1 MPNVAV
7 INGSL
12 RQASING
19 RLARALAKVAAP
31 KLALTSSRID
41 DLPLFNQDME
51 SNLPAPVTRMKKE
64 LAAADGV
71 LFITPE
77 HNRSMSAAMKNVI
90 DWGTRPYGTS
100 VWLDKPGATIG
111 TSQGAVGTA
120 AAQSHLRS
128 VLASLGVALM
138 GRPEAYIVFNENA
151 IDDTGNVTDEALT
164 KVLTAYVDALAK
176 WLARVGVY
184 RSEIHQIFQ

>member
-1 MPNVAV
+1 MPSVAV

-19 RLARALAKVAAP
+19 RLARALIKLAAP
-31 KLALTSSRID
+31 RLTLSLLRID

-51 SNLPAPVTRMKKE
+51 NDLPAPVSRVKTEIAK
-64 LAAADGV
+64 ADAI

-90 DWGTRPYGTS
+90 DWGTRPYGTR

-111 TSQGAVGTA
+111 TSQGTVGTA
-120 AAQSHLRS
+120 AAQSHLRA

-138 GRPEAYIVFNENA
+138 GRPEAYIVFKETA
-151 IDDTGNVTDEALT
+151 MDEAGHVTDEALA
-164 KVLTAYVDALAK
+164 KVLSTYFDALSK
-176 WLARVGVY
+176 WLARLGVA
-184 RSEIHQIFQ
+184 QK

>member
-1 MPNVAV
+1 MPHVAV

-19 RLARALAKVAAP
+19 RLARALIKLSEP
-31 KLALTSSRID
+31 KLTLKLLRID

-51 SNLPAPVTRMKKE
+51 SQLPPPVSRMKQE
-64 LAAADGV
+64 VAAADAV

-111 TSQGAVGTA
+111 TSQGTVGTA

-138 GRPEAYIVFNENA
+138 GRPEAYIVFKEGA
-151 IDDTGNVTDEALT
+151 VDETDSVTDEALH
-164 KVLTAYVDALAK
+164 KVLTAYVDALVK
-176 WLARVGVY
+176 WLARLGV
-184 RSEIHQIFQ
+184 RD

>member
-12 RQASING
+12 RQASLNG
-19 RLARALAKVAAP
+19 RLARALAKLAAP
-31 KLALTSSRID
+31 RLTLTPLRID

-51 SNLPAPVTRMKKE
+51 SDLPAPVSRLKKE
-64 LAAADGV
+64 IAAADAV

-111 TSQGAVGTA
+111 TSQGTVGTA
-120 AAQSHLRS
+120 AAQAHLRS

-138 GRPEAYIVFNENA
+138 GRPEAYIVFKEGLMDEA
-151 IDDTGNVTDEALT
+151 GNVTD
-164 KVLTAYVDALAK
+164 DALAK
-176 WLARVGVY
+176 ALTTYIDALARWLARIGVA
-184 RSEIHQIFQ
+184 H

>member
-1 MPNVAV
+1 MPTIAV

-19 RLARALAKVAAP
+19 RLARALAKLAAP
-31 KLALTSSRID
+31 KLALAPVRID

-51 SNLPAPVTRMKKE
+51 NDLPAPVGRMKSE
-64 LAAADGV
+64 IAAADAV

-111 TSQGAVGTA
+111 TSQGNVGTA

-138 GRPEAYIVFNENA
+138 GRPEGYVVFKENA
-151 IDDTGNVTDEALT
+151 MDETGIVIDEALN
-164 KVLTAYVDALAK
+164 KILTAYVEALAK
-176 WLARVGVY
+176 WLARLGVV
-184 RSEIHQIFQ
+184 

>member
-1 MPNVAV
+1 MPHVAV

-19 RLARALAKVAAP
+19 RLARALIKLAAP
-31 KLALTSSRID
+31 RLNLTLLRID

-51 SNLPAPVTRMKKE
+51 SDLPSPVARAKKE
-64 LAAADGV
+64 IANADAV

-77 HNRSMSAAMKNVI
+77 HNRSMSAAMKNII

-120 AAQSHLRS
+120 TAQAHLRA
-128 VLASLGVALM
+128 VLTSLGVALM
-138 GRPEAYIVFNENA
+138 GRPEAYVVFKETL
-151 IDDTGNVTDEALT
+151 IDESGNVTDEALQ
-164 KVLTAYVDALAK
+164 KVLTTYVDALDK
-176 WLARVGVY
+176 WLTRLGVAKK
-184 RSEIHQIFQ
+184 

>member
-1 MPNVAV
+1 MPTIAV

-12 RQASING
+12 RRASING
-19 RLARALAKVAAP
+19 RLARVLAKLATP
-31 KLALTSSRID
+31 KLTLTPLRID

-51 SNLPAPVTRMKKE
+51 NDLPAPVSRMKTE
-64 LAAADGV
+64 IAAADAV

-111 TSQGAVGTA
+111 TSQGNVGTA
-120 AAQSHLRS
+120 AAQSHLRG
-128 VLASLGVALM
+128 VLTSLGVALM
-138 GRPEAYIVFNENA
+138 GRPEAYIVFKENA
-151 IDDTGNVTDEALT
+151 MDEIGNVTDEALA
-164 KVLTAYVDALAK
+164 KALTSYVEALAK
-176 WLARVGVY
+176 WLGRVGA
-184 RSEIHQIFQ
+184 IQK

>member
-1 MPNVAV
+1 MPTVAV

-12 RQASING
+12 RRASING
-19 RLARALAKVAAP
+19 KLAQALAKLATP
-31 KLALTSSRID
+31 KLTLKPLRID

-51 SNLPAPVTRMKKE
+51 SDLPAPVSRMKTE
-64 LAAADGV
+64 IAAADAV

-138 GRPEAYIVFNENA
+138 GRPEAYIVFKDNA
-151 IDDTGNVTDEALT
+151 MDEAGNVTDEALA
-164 KVLTAYVDALAK
+164 KVLMAYIEALAR
-176 WLARVGVY
+176 WLARVGAV
-184 RSEIHQIFQ
+184 QK

>member
-19 RLARALAKVAAP
+19 RLGRALAK
-31 KLALTSSRID
+31 LAVPRLTLKPVRID
-41 DLPLFNQDME
+41 DLPLFNQDLE
-51 SNLPAPVTRMKKE
+51 SDLPAPVRRVKQE
-64 LAAADGV
+64 IAAADAV

-77 HNRSMSAAMKNVI
+77 HNRSMSAAMKNII

-120 AAQSHLRS
+120 TAQAHLRA
-128 VLASLGVALM
+128 VLTSLGVALM
-138 GRPEAYIVFNENA
+138 GRPEAYVVFKETL
-151 IDDTGNVTDEALT
+151 IDESGNVTDEALH
-164 KVLTAYVDALAK
+164 KVLTTYLDALDK
-176 WLARVGVY
+176 WLTRLGVG
-184 RSEIHQIFQ
+184 RR

>member
-12 RQASING
+12 RQASLNG
-19 RLARALAKVAAP
+19 RLARALAKIAAP
-31 KLALTSSRID
+31 RLTLSPLRID

-51 SNLPAPVTRMKKE
+51 NDLPAPVSRMKRE
-64 LAAADGV
+64 IAAADAV

-77 HNRSMSAAMKNVI
+77 HNRSISAAMKNVI

-111 TSQGAVGTA
+111 TSQGTVGTA

-128 VLASLGVALM
+128 VLASLGMALM
-138 GRPEAYIVFNENA
+138 GRPEAYIVFKEN
-151 IDDTGNVTDEALT
+151 VVDEAGHVSDETLAKLLT
-164 KVLTAYVDALAK
+164 LYVDALAR
-176 WLARVGVY
+176 WLARVGPG
-184 RSEIHQIFQ
+184 QQ

>member
-12 RQASING
+12 RQASLNG
-19 RLARALAKVAAP
+19 RLARALAKIAAP
-31 KLALTSSRID
+31 RLTLSPLRID

-51 SNLPAPVTRMKKE
+51 NDLPAPVSRMKRE
-64 LAAADGV
+64 IAAADAV

-77 HNRSMSAAMKNVI
+77 HNRSISAAMKNVI

-111 TSQGAVGTA
+111 TSQGTVGTA

-128 VLASLGVALM
+128 VLASLGMALM
-138 GRPEAYIVFNENA
+138 GRPEAYIVFKEN
-151 IDDTGNVTDEALT
+151 VVDEAGHVSDETLAKLLT
-164 KVLTAYVDALAK
+164 LYVDALAR
-176 WLARVGVY
+176 WLARVGPGQ
-184 RSEIHQIFQ
+184 R

>member
-19 RLARALAKVAAP
+19 KLARALAGLAAP
-31 KLALTSSRID
+31 RLTLSLLRID

-51 SNLPAPVTRMKKE
+51 SDLPAAVGRVKTE
-64 LAAADGV
+64 ISAADAI

-138 GRPEAYIVFNENA
+138 GRPEAYIVFKETSMDEA
-151 IDDTGNVTDEALT
+151 GNVTDEALG
-164 KVLTAYVDALAK
+164 KVLNAYVDALAR
-176 WLARVGVY
+176 WLARLGV
-184 RSEIHQIFQ
+184 RHT

>member
-12 RQASING
+12 RQASLNG
-19 RLARALAKVAAP
+19 RLARALAKLAAP
-31 KLALTSSRID
+31 RLTLTPLRID

-51 SNLPAPVTRMKKE
+51 NDLPAPVSRMKRE
-64 LAAADGV
+64 IAAADAV

-77 HNRSMSAAMKNVI
+77 HNRSISAAMKNVI

-100 VWLDKPGATIG
+100 VWLDKPAATIG
-111 TSQGAVGTA
+111 TSQGTVGTA
-120 AAQSHLRS
+120 AAQTHLRS

-138 GRPEAYIVFNENA
+138 GRPEAYIVFKENLM
-151 IDDTGNVTDEALT
+151 DETGHVADEALA
-164 KVLTAYVDALAK
+164 KVLTAYIDALSK
-176 WLARVGVY
+176 WLVRVGVA
-184 RSEIHQIFQ
+184 QK

>member
-1 MPNVAV
+1 MPTIAV

-19 RLARALAKVAAP
+19 RLAWALAKLAAP
-31 KLALTSSRID
+31 KLTLTPLRID
-41 DLPLFNQDME
+41 DLPLFNQDLE
-51 SNLPAPVTRMKKE
+51 NDLPAPVSRMKAKI
-64 LAAADGV
+64 AAADAV

-111 TSQGAVGTA
+111 TSQGNVGTA
-120 AAQSHLRS
+120 AAQSHLRA
-128 VLASLGVALM
+128 VLTSLGVALM
-138 GRPEAYIVFNENA
+138 GRPEAYIVFKENA
-151 IDDTGNVTDEALT
+151 MDEAGNVTDEALT
-164 KVLTAYVDALAK
+164 KVLTAYVEALIK
-176 WLARVGVY
+176 WLARVGVV
-184 RSEIHQIFQ
+184 QK

>member
-12 RQASING
+12 RQASLNG
-19 RLARALAKVAAP
+19 RLARALTKLAAP
-31 KLALTSSRID
+31 KLTLEPLRID

-51 SNLPAPVTRMKKE
+51 NDLPAPVARVKKE
-64 LAAADGV
+64 IAAADAV

-111 TSQGAVGTA
+111 TSQGTVGTA
-120 AAQSHLRS
+120 AAQTHLRS

-138 GRPEAYIVFNENA
+138 GRPEAYIVFKEGLMDEA
-151 IDDTGNVTDEALT
+151 GNVTDDTFA
-164 KVLTAYVDALAK
+164 KVLTTYVDALAR
-176 WLARVGVY
+176 WLARIGTA
-184 RSEIHQIFQ
+184 QP